1 MKPKQISAVQRIFKG
16 LDYAD
21 TVIKNG
27 KIINVFTNEIELDK
41 VVAIKNGTIFYVGE
55 YKTDFVGPST
65 DIIDADNL
73 FLAPGFI
80 DAHTHLD
87 SMIPYPEFVEYA
99 LKGGTTCV
107 VTECAMVANAL
118 GVKGVKDFVNSTKE
132 APLKT
137 LFLAP
142 PLVPPVK
149 RYEISHPFSF
159 KDFETLLKRKDFV
172 GIGEAYWNEAI
183 RNEGGYFKKVE
194 LANIYKKSIEGHA
207 AGAKGKNLFAYLNCG
222 ITSCHESI
230 TIDEA
235 IEKLRQGIFVMIR
248 EGYIRSE
255 MQELSKLKNF
265 TGSKERIILVSDVF
279 NAAMLMEGYLNVVVR
294 KAITFGFNPVDAIKM
309 VTINPA
315 TYFGFNH
322 LGAISIGRSADIL
335 FLSDLKDVKITKVM
349 IDGSIVVEKGNYL
362 LPKQNNSEKKP
373 KNSLSLRKIKEADIL
388 IKSNKSRRVRVM
400 EIFSPT
406 IMKESFA
413 IIKPENSVMMPDLSR
428 DIIPVF
434 LIDRRT
440 GVKNMGKGFIKGIGM
455 KRGAVA
461 TTLIWD
467 TCNILALGTSYADIV
482 FATNRLIELGG
493 GWVVAKNSKI
503 IFEFPMPLYGLIST
517 MTIPQIAKKESQLE
531 NALRKLGSKME
542 RPYLNLQTIA
552 FTGLPFLR
560 LTNRGLLDMK
570 TMRKVALF

>member
-1 MKPKQISAVQRIFKG
+1 MQSKQISAVQRIFKG
-16 LDYAD
+16 LDFAD

-27 KIINVFTNEIELDK
+27 KIINVFTNEIELNK
-41 VVAIKNGTIFYVGE
+41 VVAIKNGIIFYVGE
-55 YKTDFVGPST
+55 YNSDFVGPST
-65 DIIDADNL
+65 DIIDAEQH
-73 FLAPGFI
+73 FLSPGFI

-87 SMIPYPEFVEYA
+87 SMIPYFEFVEYA
-99 LKGGTTCV
+99 LKGGATCV

-118 GVKGVKDFVNSTKE
+118 GLKGVKAFVDSTKRSL
-132 APLKT
+132 LKT
-137 LFLAP
+137 FFLAP

-159 KDFETLLKRKDFV
+159 KDFENLLKRSDFV

-194 LANIYKKSIEGHA
+194 LATIYKKSVEGHA

-235 IEKLRQGIFVMIR
+235 VEKLRQGVFVMIR

-279 NAAMLMEGYLNVVVR
+279 NAAMLMEGYLDVVVR
-294 KAITFGFNPVDAIKM
+294 KAIRFGFSPFDAIKM

-315 TYFGFNH
+315 TYFGFRH
-322 LGAISIGRSADIL
+322 LGAISIGKCADIL
-335 FLSDLKDVKITKVM
+335 FLSDLKDVKIAKVM
-349 IDGSIVVEKGNYL
+349 VDGRLVVEKGVYL
-362 LPKQNNSEKKP
+362 LPKQMQTEDKP
-373 KNSLSLRKIKEADIL
+373 KNSLSLKKIKETDII

-413 IIKPENSVMMPDLSR
+413 IIKSENSVMMPDLSR

-440 GVKNMGKGFIKGIGM
+440 GVKNMGKGFIKGAGL
-455 KRGAVA
+455 KKGAVA

-467 TCNILALGTSYADIV
+467 TCNILTLGTNYSDIV
-482 FATNRLIELGG
+482 VATNRLVELGG
-493 GWVVAKNSKI
+493 GWVVAENGKV
-503 IFEFPMPLYGLIST
+503 IFEFPMPLYGLIPT

-531 NALRKLGSKME
+531 DALRNLGSTMK

-570 TMRKVALF
+570 TMRKVSLF